1 MGVSIPHLRKLGFLT
16 VFWNFINKYIRYI
29 QYIMI
34 MLNILNMIIKI
45 LNILKY
51 NMLIC
56 FIYEIYYWIYQQLYF
71 ICSLCEHI
79 SYFQT
84 EISKIFKK
92 HIKYVKK
99 YFLNCCL
106 NMLKISVQHIQIITY
121 QFDMLKK
128 KKYIQHIIYPRKV
141 LKKYCNEYVQHIT
154 YDKCIH
160 MLNIL

>member
-1 MGVSIPHLRKLGFLT
+1 M
-16 VFWNFINKYIRYI
+16 FWNFINKYIRYI

-128 KKYIQHIIYPRKV
+128 QNIFNISFIQEKFLKSII
-141 LKKYCNEYVQHIT
+141 I
-154 YDKCIH
+154 DI
-160 MLNIL
+160 LNILLMTNIFTY